1 MSNNTNSFS
10 KSLLELSA
18 PLLFVFGAWGILSL
32 FFEPWALPSPIET
45 LGKFDKLFTD
55 DFIEHWK
62 FSFFRVMAGAIIS
75 FLLGTLLAILA
86 ATFKIKKFTE
96 SLHTMGQTLP
106 AIIVAIILI
115 LLVGTGNAVPILLI
129 VIMTTPFIAV
139 QTMAGLTR
147 PSPLMEL
154 VIKSH
159 RGSKKELVRDLY
171 IPQLVPTMRA
181 TAILATTMAVK
192 VCILGE
198 FIGSENGI
206 GFLLNVARLFLNM
219 DEVLFYIAVI
229 LIQMFFFQIII
240 DLLFRC
246 FLQKYFYP
254 E

>member
-18 PLLFVFGAWGILSL
+18 PLLFVFSAWGILSL

-45 LGKFDKLFTD
+45 LNKFDKLFTS
-55 DFIEHWK
+55 DFVDHWK
-62 FSFFRVMAGAIIS
+62 LSFFRVIAGATLS

-86 ATFKIKKFTE
+86 AIFKIKKFTE

-106 AIIVAIILI
+106 AIIVAIILL
-115 LLVGTGNAVPILLI
+115 LLVGTGNTVPIFLI
-129 VIMTTPFIAV
+129 VIMATPFIAV

-147 PSPLMEL
+147 SRPLMEL

-159 RGSKKELVRDLY
+159 GGTRRELIRDLY

-181 TAILATTMAVK
+181 TTIIATTMAVK

-206 GFLLNVARLFLNM
+206 GFLLNIARLFLNM
-219 DEVLFYIAVI
+219 DEVLFYVAVI
-229 LIQMFFFQIII
+229 LIQMFIFQIAIDII
-240 DLLFRC
+240 FRC